1 MAPIK
6 GRKMYSLT
14 IHFGPNAMVWS
25 FLFKEE
31 KTAKAA
37 RNLATCNPSNAT
49 HFSIADDFGQTADFA
64 YFAIHGVMLED
75 MDAVMEAR
83 IFRSLDNARGEIKAK
98 QRAATDP
105 VIRSAQQ
112 GPSVI
117 APNFRSQ

>member
-1 MAPIK
+1 
-6 GRKMYSLT
+6 MYSLT

-25 FLFKEE
+25 FLFKEKE
-31 KTAKAA
+31 RAA
-37 RNLATCNPSNAT
+37 DAYAAVMKVTDGTQETLR
-49 HFSIADDFGQTADFA
+49 IEDDFGQMAHIIGHTL
-64 YFAIHGVMLED
+64 HGCMLED
-75 MDAVMEAR
+75 TEQVMEAR

-117 APNFRSQ
+117 APNFRAQ

>member
-1 MAPIK
+1 
-6 GRKMYSLT
+6 MYSLT

-25 FLFKEE
+25 LLFKEE
-31 KTAKAA
+31 EKAA
-37 RNLATCNPSNAT
+37 AIFNAYMNFEISENT
-49 HFSIADDFGQTADFA
+49 KGMLIGSDDFGQSFA
-64 YFAIHGVMLED
+64 MPIDQVAGMMIED
-75 MDAVMEAR
+75 MEQVMEAR

-117 APNFRSQ
+117 APNFRAQ